1 MHLDVS
7 TLGIIGFL
15 IGVVLS
21 LGFTLLGVLL
31 SGERALRLWV
41 TAYWLGTIGAL
52 LGGLR
57 GDIPDVLTSALGNS
71 CFVLSNMLVMLG
83 VAEHLGRRVDRR
95 WPWLV
100 SMLFV
105 LGFFGYTLV
114 TPAVVVRMAL
124 FSMQFMLWDAWT
136 IAVLLQAPEESRRSA
151 RFAALLFALDFAFNG
166 LRLGMLAHGDL
177 GPDPAY
183 GPAMVA
189 AFVFGIL
196 MALAQTFALVLLMA
210 ERLVAALRRQARVDG
225 LTGLL
230 NRDALFDDGAD
241 MLQQC
246 RLRGRACTLLLFD
259 LDHFKRINDRFG
271 HPAGDRLLQEFAQA
285 LQASAR
291 DEDLVAR
298 VGGEEFALVLPG
310 ASWEEAERVAERVQ
324 ERVKQVRL
332 ATTASGGVAG
342 LPDDADSVLELLR
355 AADHALYAAKQAGR
369 NRVFAAARVSANTP
383 VLDDEGSTHETR
395 MSGHVE

>member
-1 MHLDVS
+1 VHLDVS

-100 SMLFV
+100 SLLFV

-259 LDHFKRINDRFG
+259 LDHFKRINDRYG
-271 HPAGDRLLQEFAQA
+271 HAVGDAVLRHFAA
-285 LQASAR
+285 LVRRHAPSCAHLFAR
-291 DEDLVAR
+291 Y
-298 VGGEEFALVLPG
+298 GGEEFVLLLPDTDAAQAMALAEHLRRCVADSPLPTAQG
-310 ASWEEAERVAERVQ
+310 EVA
-324 ERVKQVRL
+324 L
-332 ATTASGGVAG
+332 STCIGVATSDEHADFERM
-342 LPDDADSVLELLR
+342 LSAADDALYR
-355 AADHALYAAKQAGR
+355 AKAAGR
-369 NRVFAAARVSANTP
+369 NCVLAAAH
-383 VLDDEGSTHETR
+383 VLVPA
-395 MSGHVE
+395 SG